1 MPIETNLRILNEYIL
16 KTSKINLII
25 DENTIFN
32 KTHKKKVTPTNE
44 LPSF

>member
-1 MPIETNLRILNEYIL
+1 MNTHEKI
-16 KTSKINLII
+16 SKINLII

-32 KTHKKKVTPTNE
+32 KHIKKKVTPTNE